1 MARGLSQLQK
11 SILITAYRNRDGSY
25 EFGHVKNHEVL
36 KGFYGFPAHTPK
48 PGHVSGSPQMFNRQ
62 QIGISRYR
70 AACVSTV
77 KSFDRLSE
85 RGLAEREK
93 NHGIIL
99 TEEGFKVAK
108 IIDREVTNDR
118 RKRNPRKISV

>member
-1 MARGLSQLQK
+1 MARGLSQLQE
-11 SILITAYRNRDGSY
+11 SIPVIALGNRDGFHK
-25 EFGHVKNHEVL
+25 FGHIRNHEVL
-36 KGFYGFPAHTPK
+36 EKFYGFPAHAPK
-48 PGHVSGSPQMFNRQ
+48 PGHESSSPQMFSRQ

-85 RGLAEREK
+85 RGLAERK
-93 NHGIIL
+93 KSHGIIL

-108 IIDREVTNDR
+108 TLV
-118 RKRNPRKISV
+118 